1 MPIFNA
7 GTRRIELLRKYIQ
20 EIFCNY
26 CETKTEHL
34 LIIYCKAFVLGLF
47 YPFKWWAS
55 DKESVIICKK
65 CSRETL
71 ITENENHFPAKIHLY
86 DKETKIP
93 FRYKF
98 PTIAFIG
105 SLIILGSLMLFG
117 FFSIIVDV
125 LTPINTKLR
134 GKWRNDTDMYSM
146 YVYSDKQFTII
157 GQDTIIY
164 GKYIQNGGTINFPFI
179 GGENEIH
186 KNQSF
191 PLRLKNAENMYFTF
205 EKIGKTSGYDELF
218 RKENNLW
225 RTRSQSPE
233 SNEEIRNKV
242 LGYLQF
248 EEKKL
253 EKALQ
258 DNIEFVEID
267 PNAAVVLAMNGIQVN
282 YYSERKWRYLF
293 NNDESWGKANEIL
306 HSEFPKKGTI
316 NQSEENIFKRNLHFL
331 KAYIQNVKTSDLKYL
346 DNQQ

>member
-1 MPIFNA
+1 MSFFNA
-7 GTRRIELLRKYIQ
+7 GTRRVELLRKYIQ
-20 EIFCNY
+20 ELHCKY
-26 CETKTEHL
+26 CEEKTEHV
-34 LIIYCKAFVLGLF
+34 LIIYCKAFVFGLF

-65 CSRETL
+65 CNHETL
-71 ITENENHFPAKIHLY
+71 ISENDKNFPAKILLY
-86 DKETKIP
+86 NKETKIP

-98 PTIAFIG
+98 PTIALIG
-105 SLIILGSLMLFG
+105 SLIILASLMLFG
-117 FFSIIVDV
+117 FFSVIVDV

-134 GKWRNDTDMYSM
+134 GKWRNDTDMYSV
-146 YVYSDKQFTII
+146 YVYPDKQFTII

-164 GKYIQNGGTINFPFI
+164 GKYTQNGRTISFPFI
-179 GGENEIH
+179 GGENEID
-186 KNQSF
+186 KRQGF
-191 PLRLKNAENMYFTF
+191 PLRLRNSENMYFTF
-205 EKIGKTSGYDELF
+205 NKIGKTTEYDELF

-225 RTRSQSPE
+225 RIRSESPE
-233 SNEEIRNKV
+233 SNEEIRRKV

-253 EKALQ
+253 EKALK
-258 DNIEFVEID
+258 DHIEFIETD

-316 NQSEENIFKRNLHFL
+316 NKSEENIFKRNLDFL
-331 KAYIQNVKTSDLKYL
+331 KEYIKNVKASDLKYL
-346 DNQQ
+346 VIYQ